1 MTQWIANARMYAV
14 TPEAEAAW
22 QALLAHIAKDAG
34 VPLAYMPYPAPQPLE
49 DLWRRPD
56 LGCALM
62 CGYPIALR
70 LANVVAIAAP
80 IPSAPWAQGA
90 PRYRSDFITRAD
102 ARFATLPEA
111 FVGSFGW
118 TVRHS
123 HSGFNA
129 PRHHLLAFRQPG
141 QTRLFAQARGDLVTA
156 RRVLDMVS
164 AGAIDCGPLDSYWH
178 HLIALH
184 QPALA
189 RDIRVLESTALSP
202 MPAFVVAAS
211 MPAAEVARLRD
222 AFVGASGGPWFA
234 ALAGPLALSG
244 FALAGEADFALT
256 LQWETAARAAG
267 YGAPQ

>member
-14 TPEAEAAW
+14 TPEVEAAW

-34 VPLAYMPYPAPQPLE
+34 VPLAYRPYPAPQPLE

-70 LANVVAIAAP
+70 LADVVAIAAP
-80 IPSAPWAQGA
+80 IPSAPWAQGM

-102 ARFATLPEA
+102 ARYANLQEA
-111 FVGSFGW
+111 FAGSFGW

-129 PRHHLLAFRQPG
+129 PRHHLLAYRQPG
-141 QTRLFAQARGDLVTA
+141 QTRLFAQARGDLITA
-156 RRVLDMVS
+156 RRVHEAVS
-164 AGAIDCGPLDSYWH
+164 AGDIDCGPLDSYWR

-184 QPALA
+184 QPALV
-189 RDIRVLESTALSP
+189 RNIRVLESTALAP
-202 MPAFVVAAS
+202 MAAFVASAS
-211 MPAAEVARLRD
+211 MPAAQVTRLRD
-222 AFVGASGGPWFA
+222 AFVCASSAPWFA

-244 FALAGEADFALT
+244 FAPAGEADFALT
-256 LQWETAARAAG
+256 LQWDKAATAAG